1 MAKETALRR
10 RLISKLS
17 FCLVQG
23 RPAFVSPL
31 EQRPH
36 YVKRYRNNVADYK
49 VASFYVFLGTWK
61 ESYLVCY
68 FIWVCVYEGRQL
80 GRAIGAV

>member
-1 MAKETALRR
+1 MAKEIALRR

-17 FCLVQG
+17 LCLVQG

-36 YVKRYRNNVADYK
+36 YVKRYKNNVADYK
-49 VASFYVFLGTWK
+49 QESLHVLLGTWK

-68 FIWVCVYEGRQL
+68 FIWVCDYEGPQL
-80 GRAIGAV
+80 GRAVDTV